1 MHGVFPSRK
10 TSHPLPYGT
19 RSSRLSAHRRRQ
31 LQLGAIIGCAALF
44 LILIIPRLF
53 GSSSE
58 RIPLGTPEVVIVT
71 LIDEEDMSKE
81 YIEKVQE
88 NRRYYASRHG
98 KTTSFADLGPR
109 PRLARTVLM
118 KRLSVGY
125 TTFFPNVSDY
135 SFGDYPRSWALVPAL
150 RHALTVHP
158 HSTYFFALS
167 PHALIMN
174 PAINLKSHVLEK
186 KKLESIMLTDRPVV
200 PPDSVIKT
208 FGNLKGDR
216 VDLVLT
222 QDGEGLCQG
231 SFILKGGEWAKFLL
245 DTWFD
250 PLYRSY
256 NFQKAE
262 GHALEHIVQWHPTIL
277 TKLALVP
284 QRLLNS
290 YNVDIASRGGKD
302 VMYKDGDFVVR
313 LVACELYQNRDCE
326 KEFELY
332 YIKWKRSIGNP

>member
-1 MHGVFPSRK
+1 MHGVLPSRK
-10 TSHPLPYGT
+10 TSYPPPYAVRG
-19 RSSRLSAHRRRQ
+19 SRLSTHRRRQ
-31 LQLGAIIGCAALF
+31 LQLGALIGCAALF
-44 LILIIPRLF
+44 LLLMIPRLF

-58 RIPLGTPEVVIVT
+58 HIPLGTPDVVVVT
-71 LIDEEDMSKE
+71 LIDEENMSKG
-81 YIEKVQE
+81 YIEKIQE
-88 NRRYYASRHG
+88 NRRYYASRQGH
-98 KTTSFADLGPR
+98 
-109 PRLARTVLM
+109 
-118 KRLSVGY
+118 

-135 SFGDYPRSWALVPAL
+135 NIGDFPRSWALVPAL

-186 KKLESIMLTDRPVV
+186 KKLELIMIKDRPVV

-216 VDLVLT
+216 IGLILT

-231 SFILKGGEWAKFLL
+231 SLILKRGDWAKFFL

-284 QRLLNS
+284 HRLLNS
-290 YNVDIASRGGKD
+290 YSVDISSRGGKD
-302 VMYKDGDFVVR
+302 VMYKDGDFVARFVG
-313 LVACELYQNRDCE
+313 CELDQNRDCE
-326 KEFELY
+326 KEFEPY
-332 YIKWKRSIGNP
+332 YDIWKRSIGGS